1 MKHNIISFNHISER
15 LTPEEVEK
23 YKKLY
28 EHYHR
33 LFTCYRWKYK
43 SIKKIK
49 LALEMTSL
57 GLTTIGT
64 VLGAITVNPIVLGSI
79 AGPGILMQA
88 YHTKTDMLN
97 KVNQC
102 TFAYT
107 SYQKTLTEIRTYLRG
122 ASYDEAVFIS
132 NMKVIDDTVIDM
144 CPPVINLYQK
154 YNEKYTIQ

>member
-1 MKHNIISFNHISER
+1 
-15 LTPEEVEK
+15 
-23 YKKLY
+23 
-28 EHYHR
+28 
-33 LFTCYRWKYK
+33 
-43 SIKKIK
+43 
-49 LALEMTSL
+49 MTSL

-64 VLGAITVNPIVLGSI
+64 FVGAVTANPIILGSI

-88 YHTKTDMLN
+88 YHTKTDMSN

-102 TFAYT
+102 KFAYT

-144 CPPVINLYQK
+144 CPPVINLYEK

>member
-1 MKHNIISFNHISER
+1 MKHNIISFNHRSEK
-15 LTPEEVEK
+15 LTNEEIEK

-57 GLTTIGT
+57 SLTTIGT
-64 VLGAITVNPIVLGSI
+64 IGGAVTVNPIILGSI

-88 YHTKTDMLN
+88 YLTKADMPN

-102 TFAYT
+102 KFAYT
-107 SYQKTLTEIRTYLRG
+107 TYQKTLTELRSYLRG
-122 ASYDEAVFIS
+122 APYDETVLIS
-132 NMKVIDDTVIDM
+132 NMKGIDDTVIDM
-144 CPPVINLYQK
+144 CSPVINLY
-154 YNEKYTIQ
+154 EKYSKKYTVQ